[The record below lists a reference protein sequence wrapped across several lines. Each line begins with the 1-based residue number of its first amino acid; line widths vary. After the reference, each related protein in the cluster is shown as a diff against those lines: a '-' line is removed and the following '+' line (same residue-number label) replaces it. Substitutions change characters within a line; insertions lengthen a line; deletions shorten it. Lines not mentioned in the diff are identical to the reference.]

1 MQSASTSRLRG
12 LRPGLAAMRPSWS
25 TAISATGVVLLT
37 LAISGSTVQAEWV
50 PGSDVIVRVALA
62 AAVIM
67 GLLAVARFV
76 PWPLAL
82 AAGLLLAPLA
92 AYLAAG
98 PALTS
103 AHPRD
108 PADPIGFVST
118 WWGRVLDGSA
128 GSDIA
133 FFLFLLALLF
143 WTVGGWLAWCV
154 LRWRQPLLGLI
165 PGAAAFATTLLN
177 FPSDQNGYMLAFLIL
192 TLALLL
198 WTQFTKSV
206 DDVRRRHIRLSG
218 DASWDFWETG
228 VLVMA
233 GVIAL
238 GIFLPPLSRVDSTV
252 DIESGVFRNWA
263 ELQQRLN
270 HQVAFGRGS
279 AAGTSI
285 GFNPDVKLVGPIHK
299 TGGVVMTYTIDGTYS
314 GPRGYFAGLD
324 LMRTANG
331 EWYFPTGDTNGGA
344 VVTLNKDEVAP
355 YSEQYR
361 SEAVGSFKMQML
373 KPPDKAPD
381 VMFHAGNLYKAD
393 RLTTLHEVP
402 GLNGQLPPTQL
413 YTIDRV
419 SGAGKAGGNGPYRVS
434 ITYSLATEEDLR
446 AASTDYPT
454 WVDPYRN
461 FQNLYRRAG
470 TTTAPPPLG
479 SLNSQ
484 VGTTVYRPPDV
495 MGRIRDL
502 ALQIT
507 AGKTNPYDQAQAIE
521 TYLRANYNYTLTP
534 ADPPRGV
541 DPLDY
546 FLFTS
551 KEGYCEYFA
560 TAMGDLL
567 RSLGIPTRL
576 VQGYGQGTYDDRIQ
590 KYVIKESDA
599 HTWVEVYF
607 PKYGWIPWEPTPD
620 GTYFPVPRGN
630 NTGATCA
637 RDAEICDPSQD
648 PNAATTSPT
657 TKPDKGAVDPGTDA
671 GLTGG
676 GALHVPSVTLVLPWA
691 GGILLLLA
699 LMYLAASRYLRPNTT
714 AGAWKRTALLARL
727 GGMGR
732 RPGETPFEF
741 GRRLGE
747 EAPEARG
754 AARALVDAYALAAY
768 APPEVARGSRER
780 VLEAFRELRPL
791 LIARIRNRNRFV

>member
-1 MQSASTSRLRG
+1 MRPTWSTS
-12 LRPGLAAMRPSWS
+12 
-25 TAISATGVVLLT
+25 ISAAGVLLLT
-37 LAISGSTVQAEWV
+37 LAIAGSTVQANWV
-50 PGSDVIVRVALA
+50 QGSDVILRVAIVA
-62 AAVIM
+62 AILM
-67 GLLAVARFV
+67 GLLAVVRFV

-82 AAGLLLAPLA
+82 ALCFGLAPVA

-98 PALTS
+98 PALAS

-108 PADPIGFVST
+108 PTDPIGFVSI
-118 WWGRVLDGSA
+118 WWTRVLDGSA
-128 GSDIA
+128 GVDIA
-133 FFLFLLALLF
+133 FFLYLLALLF
-143 WTVGGWLAWCV
+143 WVVGGWLAWCV

-192 TLALLL
+192 TLGLLL

-206 DDVRRRHIRLSG
+206 DDVRRRNVRLSG

-252 DIESGVFRNWA
+252 DIESGAFRNWA

-285 GFNPDVKLVGPIHK
+285 GFNPDVKLIGPIHK

-314 GPRGYFAGLD
+314 GPRGYFAGLY

-331 EWYFPTGDTNGGA
+331 EWYYPAGDSGGGA
-344 VVTLNKDEVAP
+344 AITVNKDEIPP
-355 YSEQYR
+355 YAEQYR
-361 SEAVGSFKMQML
+361 SQATGSFKIQML
-373 KPPDKAPD
+373 KPPDKATD
-381 VMFHAGNLYKAD
+381 VLFHPGEMYKTD
-393 RLTTLHEVP
+393 RQTTLHEVP
-402 GLNGQLPPTQL
+402 GLNGQLAPDKL

-419 SGAGKAGGNGPYRVS
+419 SGAGKAGGNGPYRIT
-434 ITYSLATEEDLR
+434 ITYSLATEDELR
-446 AASTDYPT
+446 NAGTDYPT

-470 TTTAPPPLG
+470 ASNPPAPLG
-479 SLNSQ
+479 QTVVSNS
-484 VGTTVYRPPDV
+484 YRPPETLQ
-495 MGRIRDL
+495 RIHDL

-507 AGKTNPYDQAQAIE
+507 AGKANAYDKAQAIE
-521 TYLRANYNYTLTP
+521 NYMRTNFTYTLTP
-534 ADPPRGV
+534 PDPPRGG

-546 FLFTS
+546 FLFQS

-567 RSLGIPTRL
+567 RSIGIPTRL

-607 PKYGWIPWEPTPD
+607 PQYGWIPWEPTND
-620 GTYFPVPRGN
+620 GVYSTITRGN
-630 NTGATCA
+630 NTGATCV
-637 RDAEICDPSQD
+637 RDSEICDPNSD
-648 PNAATTSPT
+648 PNAQTTTPT
-657 TKPDKGAVDPGTDA
+657 TKPDKGAVDPGTDS
-671 GLTGG
+671 GLGAGG
-676 GALHVPSVTLVLPWA
+676 GFRIPSATVVLPWA
-691 GGILLLLA
+691 AAILLLLA
-699 LMYLAASRYLRPNTT
+699 LIYLSISRYLRPTT
-714 AGAWKRTALLARL
+714 AAGAWKRTALLARL

-747 EAPEARG
+747 EAPETRG
-754 AARALVDAYALAAY
+754 PARALVEAYALAAY
-768 APPEVARGSRER
+768 APPEVARDSREH
-780 VLEAFRELRPL
+780 VIEAFRDLRPL
-791 LIARIRNRNRFV
+791 LVARIRNRNRFV